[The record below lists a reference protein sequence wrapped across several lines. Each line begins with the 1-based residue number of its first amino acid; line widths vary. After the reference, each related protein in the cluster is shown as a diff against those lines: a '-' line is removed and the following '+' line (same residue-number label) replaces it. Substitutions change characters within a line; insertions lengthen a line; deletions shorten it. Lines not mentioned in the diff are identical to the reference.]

1 MSDLHRESPETGPE
15 DGGKMS
21 NADAT
26 RPVVVTQKASSL
38 DVKRLT
44 SPPPYGVGM
53 SPYARQSIVSCTSCH
68 TTCCYWSIMS
78 PQLSSYSPR
87 GNTKT
92 SGYLQEDSGPS
103 PLRETSVSAAHLRER
118 TRRISAWGRRRVLWE
133 RRECSPRPW
142 PARTPR
148 PWGQRRMPLGF
159 YLTNEGGR
167 LFAVTVAHN
176 FAVGDPACEPGS
188 PDDLNKSVGAGTI
201 IEQPARMDF
210 NRALKKARKNL
221 AFDQLAF
228 NEAHPPQPSGKDS
241 KFSESM

>member
-1 MSDLHRESPETGPE
+1 MLLLVDNVATIVVVLAAGQYQNIRIPSGGFRAIAAKGNFGFCSPLEGADEEDISLGEEKSAVEEESMFSKAVARKDPATLGIEENAVGEATELDVLVDEVLTDSDLSSDEETRLRGPAAN
-15 DGGKMS
+15 GYYQH
-21 NADAT
+21 
-26 RPVVVTQKASSL
+26 VVYPGASIGTPSL
-38 DVKRLT
+38 
-44 SPPPYGVGM
+44 
-53 SPYARQSIVSCTSCH
+53 
-68 TTCCYWSIMS
+68 
-78 PQLSSYSPR
+78 
-87 GNTKT
+87 
-92 SGYLQEDSGPS
+92 
-103 PLRETSVSAAHLRER
+103 
-118 TRRISAWGRRRVLWE
+118 RIPGS
-133 RRECSPRPW
+133 
-142 PARTPR
+142 
-148 PWGQRRMPLGF
+148 LGF